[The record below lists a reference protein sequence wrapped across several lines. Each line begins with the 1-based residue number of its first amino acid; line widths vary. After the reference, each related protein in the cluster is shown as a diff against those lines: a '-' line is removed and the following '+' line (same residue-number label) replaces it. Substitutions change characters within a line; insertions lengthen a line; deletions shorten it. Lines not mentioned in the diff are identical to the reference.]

1 MKRKEMIHLLNSA
14 IDGNELMIILQAIY
28 KIK

>member
-1 MKRKEMIHLLNSA
+1 MKRKEMIHLLNNA
-14 IDGNELMIILQAIY
+14 IDGNELLIILQAIY

>member
-1 MKRKEMIHLLNSA
+1 MKRKEIYHLLDKA
-14 IDGNELMIILQAIY
+14 IDGNELLIILQAIY

>member
-1 MKRKEMIHLLNSA
+1 MKKKQIYHLLDKA
-14 IDGNELMIILQAIY
+14 IDGNELMIILQAIC